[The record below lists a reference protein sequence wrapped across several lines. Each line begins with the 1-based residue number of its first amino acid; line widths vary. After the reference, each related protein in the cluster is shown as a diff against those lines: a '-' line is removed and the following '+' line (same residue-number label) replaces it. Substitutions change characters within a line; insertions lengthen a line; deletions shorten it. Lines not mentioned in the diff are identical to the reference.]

1 MSRGFITLGINTET
15 DQIQYNYA
23 LACSIKKCDPNSEI
37 CLIVDQGKLDDVPD
51 VYHDVFDY
59 ITELRFGNTAYK
71 DGFHGMNLWQM
82 YHCSPFDETVYI
94 DNDTLFL
101 NVDID
106 LFWQQFKNKSIAMPI
121 IARTFRNGIAQKTSK
136 FEFESHYKL
145 SQHYS
150 HLIYFDKSTD
160 EAIEWF
166 KMADP
171 VFQNWRDMYAKIF
184 NEKRPETFNKNVLTN
199 IVTYLLNQE
208 DNIGIWMDDFYD
220 LDNRSQGL
228 WHSDIPKNWTEMLN
242 SWYTDDGDIII
253 ENHKLSSGIIHYGD
267 EQFITKEIIDDLKLS
282 VTK

>member
-1 MSRGFITLGINTET
+1 MNVVVIEDEQAASRRLIRMLEKQ
-15 DQIQYNYA
+15 D
-23 LACSIKKCDPNSEI
+23 
-37 CLIVDQGKLDDVPD
+37 LIVLASLSSV
-51 VYHDVFDY
+51 
-59 ITELRFGNTAYK
+59 
-71 DGFHGMNLWQM
+71 
-82 YHCSPFDETVYI
+82 ET
-94 DNDTLFL
+94 
-101 NVDID
+101 
-106 LFWQQFKNKSIAMPI
+106 
-121 IARTFRNGIAQKTSK
+121 
-136 FEFESHYKL
+136 
-145 SQHYS
+145 
-150 HLIYFDKSTD
+150 
-160 EAIEWF
+160 AIEWF